1 MHRDSA
7 ATLQRE
13 LLALK
18 QKHEATVSSMERQ
31 HATKL
36 SEAQGRITDL
46 EEIAMLGEE
55 RLMAEQQK
63 AQVLRARV
71 ACILVVTMEVT
82 QWHNHCKC
90 WMPLRRHSTC
100 W

>member
-18 QKHEATVSSMERQ
+18 QKHEATLSSMERQ
-31 HATKL
+31 HASKM
-36 SEAQGRITDL
+36 SEAQSRITDL

-63 AQVLRARV
+63 AQVLLARSSMSFCGDCEGERV
-71 ACILVVTMEVT
+71 AEPMQMLEADVT
-82 QWHNHCKC
+82 
-90 WMPLRRHSTC
+90 
-100 W
+100 

>member
-1 MHRDSA
+1 MHSCIQNSHRDSA

-18 QKHEATVSSMERQ
+18 QKHEAAVSSMERQ

-55 RLMAEQQK
+55 RLIAEQQK
-63 AQVLRARV
+63 AQVLLARGSV
-71 ACILVVTMEVT
+71 CFVVVTKVT
-82 QWHNHCKC
+82 RLHD
-90 WMPLRRHSTC
+90 
-100 W
+100 